1 MFRKLI
7 KGIAVGA
14 ALTLALTGC
23 TTVGADGEPTTDAA
37 NPVESTDA
45 AAPGGPKNG
54 ESYVFGNI
62 AYNMKD
68 VWNKY
73 GADAFE
79 YATDHVSEPVEVITL
94 DAENSLEKSV
104 SLMEELI
111 AKDVDGISV
120 FPISPEQAA
129 TLGRMAND
137 AGIPVTFENT
147 IPDLE
152 ESEYISVIA
161 AEYDLIGEEA
171 MKYIAET
178 YPGAN
183 VLYVAGAKG
192 GGVYETYQEGI
203 DRAME
208 ALGDEITIVD
218 TVHGDWETELSMNVT
233 ADAINA
239 GTEFDVVFANNE
251 QMGKGVKNA
260 LDEAGIGDI
269 PIVAT
274 GGGPDGLKMIE
285 DGDITATISAPVSLQ
300 GLITFKNLYQSVVLG
315 NTPEK
320 FTPLPVVPVDAGNL
334 AEAISWEPSE
344 TAVEFIGGIE

>member
-1 MFRKLI
+1 MFRKLT
-7 KGIAVGA
+7 KALAVGA
-14 ALTLALTGC
+14 ALALALTGC
-23 TTVGADGEPTTDAA
+23 TTEGEEPTDGEPA
-37 NPVESTDA
+37 NTAEEVSAE
-45 AAPGGPKNG
+45 GPKNG

-73 GADAFE
+73 SADAFE
-79 YATDHVSEPVEVITL
+79 FATGHVDEPVEVITL

-129 TLGRMAND
+129 TLGQMAAD

-147 IPDLE
+147 LPDLE
-152 ESEYISVIA
+152 ESEYVSVIA

-171 MKYIAET
+171 MNYIAET

-183 VLYVAGAKG
+183 VLFVAGAKG

-203 DRAME
+203 DRAMAE
-208 ALGDEITIVD
+208 LGNEITIVD
-218 TVHGDWETELSMNVT
+218 TVHGDWETELAMNVT

-260 LDEAGIGDI
+260 LDEAGIGDV

-285 DGDITATISAPVSLQ
+285 DGDITATMSAPVSLQ
-300 GLITFKNLYQSVVLG
+300 GLTTFKNLYQFVVLG

-320 FTPLPVVPVDAGNL
+320 FTPLPIIPVDASNI
-334 AEAISWEPSE
+334 AEAVSWEPSDS
-344 TAVEFIGGIE
+344 AVEYIGGIQ